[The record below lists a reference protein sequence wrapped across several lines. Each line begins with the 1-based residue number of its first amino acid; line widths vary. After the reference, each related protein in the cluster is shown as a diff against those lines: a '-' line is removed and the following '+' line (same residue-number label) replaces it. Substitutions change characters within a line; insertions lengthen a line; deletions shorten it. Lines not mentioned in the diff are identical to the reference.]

1 MQLPHNDQ
9 AERVVLSCIMNEGAS
24 ALLKALDYRVSD
36 GWFYSQPAKVIW
48 KQINE
53 CHIKGIGV
61 ETHIV
66 CAELKKTDPE
76 LRKCGGLANFADI
89 SSAAPTP
96 LAFSYSLDALRDAYQ
111 ARELAVVASE
121 TQQMALAGKPQVD

>member
-36 GWFYSQPAKVIW
+36 GWFYSQPAKAIW

-53 CHIKGIGV
+53 CHIKGG
-61 ETHIV
+61 
-66 CAELKKTDPE
+66 P
-76 LRKCGGLANFADI
+76 
-89 SSAAPTP
+89 
-96 LAFSYSLDALRDAYQ
+96 
-111 ARELAVVASE
+111 
-121 TQQMALAGKPQVD
+121 